1 MVSRGVQGAV
11 VQEST
16 ALARTLPLT
25 RVALSGDPPHCATYL
40 GQRVKAG
47 QRPSAWGVAVSK
59 VLDEYVRQ
67 EGALKGY
74 LRRRSRG
81 GRDVDDLAHEVFIRA
96 FNVEASQPVSEPRAL
111 LFKIAHNLTISEL
124 RAAGNTPM
132 LSLDEPAAEVGD
144 GRPSAEDEI
153 EGRAKFTAF
162 MRAVAALPKQ
172 TGRVFL
178 MRRVNG
184 LSQRETAARL
194 GISES
199 AVEKHV
205 ALGLARCTAYLLER
219 GYCVTGRSDAGQRI
233 TRTRA
238 G

>member
-1 MVSRGVQGAV
+1 M
-11 VQEST
+11 
-16 ALARTLPLT
+16 
-25 RVALSGDPPHCATYL
+25 
-40 GQRVKAG
+40 GQRATDE
-47 QRPSAWGVAVSK
+47 QRPGAWGVTVSK

-67 EGALKGY
+67 EGALKAY
-74 LRRRSRG
+74 LRRRSRA
-81 GRDVDDLAHEVFIRA
+81 GRDADDLAHEVFIRA
-96 FNVEASQPVSEPRAL
+96 FNVEASQPVNEPRAL
-111 LFKIAHNLTISEL
+111 LFKIAHNLAVSEL
-124 RAAGNTPM
+124 RAAGNKPM
-132 LSLDEPAAEVGD
+132 LSLDEPAAEIGD

-153 EGRAKFTAF
+153 EGRAKFAAF

-184 LSQRETAARL
+184 LSQRETAAQL

-219 GYCVTGRSDAGQRI
+219 GYCVTGPAEVTRRS
-233 TRTRA
+233 RA
-238 G
+238 K